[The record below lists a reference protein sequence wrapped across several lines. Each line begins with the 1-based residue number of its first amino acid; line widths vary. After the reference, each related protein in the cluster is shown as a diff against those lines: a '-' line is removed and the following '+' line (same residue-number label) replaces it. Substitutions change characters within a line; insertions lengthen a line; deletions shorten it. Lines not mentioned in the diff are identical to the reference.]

1 MFVGLLGAKKVGGT
15 RGRPKKE
22 VELED
27 ALIEGPLDGVGIA
40 DRKFTSG
47 D

>member
-1 MFVGLLGAKKVGGT
+1 MFVGLLGAKNVGGT

-27 ALIEGPLDGVGIA
+27 ALIEGPLDGVGVA